1 MTSDGFESFGKK
13 LGEMKSKADA
23 KWAEDVKN
31 RDKKV
36 DKAWG
41 EDRNKTE
48 SSTKEALANF
58 KKQTGIQMSTSTM
71 LRQSQIFTSSIGAIF
86 QMVGAVID
94 ILLMPLVPLLIPLM
108 QLFSKFVIAEPSA

>member
-1 MTSDGFESFGKK
+1 MVGFARNVGKAVKDRGGFGKMTSDGFESFGKK

-48 SSTKEALANF
+48 GNTKEEKNNL
-58 KKQTGIQMSTSTM
+58 KK
-71 LRQSQIFTSSIGAIF
+71 
-86 QMVGAVID
+86 D
-94 ILLMPLVPLLIPLM
+94 
-108 QLFSKFVIAEPSA
+108 